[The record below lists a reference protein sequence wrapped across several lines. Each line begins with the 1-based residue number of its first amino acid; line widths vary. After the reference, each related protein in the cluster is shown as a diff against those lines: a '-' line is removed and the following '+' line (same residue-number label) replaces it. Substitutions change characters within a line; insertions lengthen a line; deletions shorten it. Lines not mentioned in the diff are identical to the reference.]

1 VDISRI
7 TSLLQAIPIFSDLD
21 EGELLDVLR
30 IAQPVE
36 YAAGHVICREGDP
49 GDCMYVIQAGEVNVV
64 IQGRDGQQ
72 VPLATLK
79 SGELLGEMTLVDAR
93 PRSADVIAGTSVRLF
108 RMDRAAFDSMRSQL
122 HPAVFKMLRRI
133 GLSTCTRLRRVNQTV
148 SRVVGAKDAAPIAKS
163 SGQVR
168 TRRQAGQG
176 GGEAEQTKKF
186 WSGLMDKL
194 RG

>member
-1 VDISRI
+1 MDISRI
-7 TSLLQAIPIFSDLD
+7 TSLLQAIPIFSDLEED
-21 EGELLDVLR
+21 ELLDVLR

-64 IQGRDGQQ
+64 IRGQGGQE

-79 SGELLGEMTLVDAR
+79 SGELLGEMTLVDAQ
-93 PRSADVIAGTSVRLF
+93 PRSADVIAGTDVRLC
-108 RMDRAAFDSMRSQL
+108 RMDRTAFDAMRSEL
-122 HPAVFKMLRRI
+122 HPAVFKMMRRI
-133 GLSTCTRLRRVNQTV
+133 GLSTCARLRRVNQTV
-148 SRVVGAKDAAPIAKS
+148 SRVVGATDAAPIARS

-168 TRRQAGQG
+168 TRQSAGQ

>member
-1 VDISRI
+1 MEV
-7 TSLLQAIPIFSDLD
+7 FGDLD
-21 EGELLDVLR
+21 RGLIDKLAERIVQVRFEGG
-30 IAQPVE
+30 AK
-36 YAAGHVICREGDP
+36 VIQRGDP

-64 IQGRDGQQ
+64 IRGQGGQE

-79 SGELLGEMTLVDAR
+79 SGELLGEMTLVDAQ
-93 PRSADVIAGTSVRLF
+93 PRSADVIAGTDVRLF
-108 RMDRAAFDSMRSQL
+108 RMDRTAFDAMRSEL
-122 HPAVFKMLRRI
+122 HPAVFKMMRRI
-133 GLSTCTRLRRVNQTV
+133 GLSTCARLRRVNQTV
-148 SRVVGAKDAAPIAKS
+148 SRVVGATDAAPIARS

-168 TRRQAGQG
+168 TRQSAGQ